1 MKPYLLEAHKG
12 VDSECPEN
20 TMPAFVRAADQ
31 GYDMIETDT
40 KFTKDNRCVLLHDR
54 TLNRTGR
61 LPSGEPI
68 PKEPE
73 ELPIASLTLDEA
85 RAYDM
90 GVARG
95 EQFRGTKLS
104 TLEEL
109 LAFAKER
116 NIRLKLDN
124 VMQSHSPQQM
134 GILLDLVGQ
143 SGAAHLVGFT
153 SNSPDFIRDVILAR
167 FPEADVHYDGPVS
180 EAVLAELQ
188 SAVGGGHL
196 TVWLRY
202 DNRRTSWNKNAPA
215 SDELCAMVKRYAKL
229 GVWILDREEER
240 TEAVE
245 RYHADVI
252 ETDGSLKPGLS
263 R

>member
-12 VDSECPEN
+12 VDTECPEN
-20 TMPAFVRAADQ
+20 TMPAYIRAADQ

-61 LPSGEPI
+61 LPSGDPI
-68 PKEPE
+68 PE

-90 GVARG
+90 GIARG

-124 VMQSHSPQQM
+124 VMQSHTPQQM
-134 GILLDLVGQ
+134 GILLDLVEQ
-143 SGAAHLVGFT
+143 SGAAELVGFT

-167 FPEADVHYDGPVS
+167 FPEADIHYDGPVS
-180 EAVLAELQ
+180 GEILAGLR
-188 SAVGGGHL
+188 SIVGEGHL

-229 GVWILDREEER
+229 GVWLLEKEAER
-240 TEAVE
+240 IEAVE

-252 ETDGSLKPGLS
+252 ETDGTLKPGLS